1 MRAAARFG
9 NGALRPA
16 PMPMPKCPAMEMAD
30 VNAQHLRRAGKGLLS
45 LALMDARN
53 RTLRWLA
60 MFEEAPPDRLVVAA
74 SAGVAPPVWRFGHI
88 AWFQERWIARNV
100 HRQRGA
106 EADPTAP
113 RLASILPGADA
124 WYDPAQC
131 PRGIDAPPGLPGF
144 AAARQYLADTIELTL
159 DLLDAAEEDDAGLY
173 FFRLALFFEDMQ
185 CEALA
190 EAAQALQ
197 LPLAGAQGLVGE
209 IRSLPPRPALLFPA
223 THWQLGSPLGGFVF
237 DNEKWAH
244 EVAVPEF
251 EIDAQP
257 VTWAQFGEFVE
268 DGGYDD
274 ESWWSEAGRDW
285 LRREGRRVPGYVDQL
300 RRGVLQERFGRLTR
314 VPTAQP
320 VLHVSWHE
328 AQAWC
333 RWAGRRLPAEVEW
346 EVAAHATSRGYAWGS
361 VWEWTATSLRPYPG
375 YRPDPWRAYS
385 EPHFGTHKVLRGAS
399 FATPR
404 RLHHPKFRR
413 FARPEHD
420 GLFGGFRSCA
430 A

>member
-1 MRAAARFG
+1 
-9 NGALRPA
+9 
-16 PMPMPKCPAMEMAD
+16 METAD
-30 VNAQHLRRAGKGLLS
+30 ANPPHIRRAGKDLLS

-60 MFEEAPPDRLVVAA
+60 MFEEAPPDCLAQA
-74 SAGVAPPVWRFGHI
+74 PSAGVESPAWRLGHL
-88 AWFQERWIARNV
+88 AWFHERWIARNV

-106 EADPTAP
+106 AADSTVP

-124 WYDPAQC
+124 WYDPAQR
-131 PRGIDAPPGLPGF
+131 PRSEETPPGLPGY
-144 AAARQYLADTIELTL
+144 AATRQYLADTIELTL
-159 DLLDAAEEDDAGLY
+159 ELLEGAEESDAGLY

-185 CEALA
+185 SEALA
-190 EAAQALQ
+190 ETAQALK
-197 LPLAGAQGLVGE
+197 LPLAGVHALVGE
-209 IRSLPPRPALLFPA
+209 VSVLPARPALLFPA
-223 THWQLGSPLGGFVF
+223 TCWPLGSSPGGFVF

-274 ESWWSEAGRDW
+274 ESWWSAAGWEW

-300 RRGVLQERFGRLTR
+300 RRGVLQERFGRLAR
-314 VPTAQP
+314 VPTGQP

-346 EVAAHATSRGYAWGS
+346 EVAAHAASRGYAWGS
-361 VWEWTATSLRPYPG
+361 VWEWTATSFRPYPG
-375 YRPDPWRAYS
+375 YNPDPWRAYS
-385 EPHFGTHKVLRGAS
+385 QPYFGTHKVLRGAS

-404 RLHHPKFRR
+404 RLHHAKFRR
-413 FARPEHD
+413 YARPEHD
-420 GLFGGFRSCA
+420 GMFCGFRSCA

>member
-1 MRAAARFG
+1 MFDEAA
-9 NGALRPA
+9 
-16 PMPMPKCPAMEMAD
+16 
-30 VNAQHLRRAGKGLLS
+30 HL
-45 LALMDARN
+45 
-53 RTLRWLA
+53 
-60 MFEEAPPDRLVVAA
+60 A
-74 SAGVAPPVWRFGHI
+74 SAFAD
-88 AWFQERWIARNV
+88 EREHDDI
-100 HRQRGA
+100 
-106 EADPTAP
+106 
-113 RLASILPGADA
+113 
-124 WYDPAQC
+124 
-131 PRGIDAPPGLPGF
+131 GF

-209 IRSLPPRPALLFPA
+209 ILSLPPRPALLFPA
-223 THWQLGSPLGGFVF
+223 TLWQLGSPPGGFVF

-300 RRGVLQERFGRLTR
+300 RRGVLQERFGRLNR
-314 VPTAQP
+314 VPMAQP

-333 RWAGRRLPAEVEW
+333 RWAGRRPRTE
-346 EVAAHATSRGYAWGS
+346 RRRRCNR
-361 VWEWTATSLRPYPG
+361 RP
-375 YRPDPWRAYS
+375 
-385 EPHFGTHKVLRGAS
+385 
-399 FATPR
+399 
-404 RLHHPKFRR
+404 
-413 FARPEHD
+413 
-420 GLFGGFRSCA
+420 
-430 A
+430 